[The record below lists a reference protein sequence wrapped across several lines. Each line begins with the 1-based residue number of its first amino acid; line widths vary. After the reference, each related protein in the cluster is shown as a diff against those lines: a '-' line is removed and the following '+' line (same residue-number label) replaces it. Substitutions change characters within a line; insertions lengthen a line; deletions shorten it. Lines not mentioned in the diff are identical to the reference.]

1 MSNFTLE
8 ERVED
13 TVSFLTLLIK
23 GTWFILFVFL
33 AISVKLSVE

>member
-1 MSNFTLE
+1 MSHFTLE

-23 GTWFILFVFL
+23 GTWFILFVFF
-33 AISVKLSVE
+33 